1 MRKFASLSPKNLS
14 KDFDAEIQGEEPIVK
29 LEETSG
35 KITISYIFPGF
46 YLVEDNRDIENKKLG
61 FKQIS
66 IAAIGSMGES
76 GRPQLPSFGRYVQIP
91 QNVDFK
97 ISVKK
102 DNPVVFEDVIVSPS
116 QQMQIDSP
124 TENAAFEYD
133 SEFYSQDILYPED
146 IVSISGPFNIDQY
159 NALLVHVTPFQY
171 NPAAK
176 KLTGYGN
183 VTVTIKITRR
193 KKAKAGDETKPS
205 FAAFDRGASGNLL
218 LNPGSRIDAR
228 LNLPEI
234 TSILPTSITTITP
247 GALPLIRQRP
257 VFLIIYAK
265 AFEAAA
271 KKLARWKTRR
281 GLLTALVPI
290 DSIGN
295 SVSKIKSYIRNEK
308 TKNPDLNYVLLFGDI
323 DTIASET
330 VPASV
335 FLEYKTNNITDYY
348 YSTKTDPTGSTSLIF
363 PWLSIGR
370 IPVAKDVDAM
380 SIVDQIISYE
390 TMPSTD
396 PKYYMRMVFAA
407 YFQDDVPMDG
417 KDDRGFLKTME
428 DLRSSLLPLGY
439 NIKRVY
445 VTNNTNMKYYY
456 DGTPIPAEVKAAV
469 VDSATATKML
479 IDAANEGQL
488 FIGHRD
494 HGGPDGWSHPPFT
507 VNSLNS
513 VTGKTTSIFY
523 SINCLTG
530 QFDINPTESFAEK
543 NLRMDGT
550 APSLVA
556 ATRVSHSW
564 LNNDLEKGLF
574 DATFGGVIPTFPSGT
589 ASYPITFNRLGDVL
603 NYAKSYLP
611 IGASGSPQY
620 IKDHFEIY
628 HVIGDPTVELWT
640 TAPRLVSVKAGI
652 KTLLKRKVLDIIISE
667 CPKGCT
673 LTIWADEQMV
683 RRLEPSSTHVAISID
698 DLNLPAGTAKTKAI
712 YVCFHAPGC
721 GYKEVVVK
729 IAI

>member
-1 MRKFASLSPKNLS
+1 MRKFASLSPKDLS
-14 KDFDAEIQGEEPIVK
+14 EDFDAEIQGEEPIVK

-46 YLVEDNRDIENKKLG
+46 YLVEDSRDVENKKLG

-97 ISVKK
+97 ISVTKE
-102 DNPVVFEDVIVSPS
+102 NPIVFEDVIVSPL
-116 QQMQIDSP
+116 QQMQTDSP
-124 TENAAFEYD
+124 VENTAFEYD
-133 SEFYSQDILYPED
+133 SKFYSQDIVYPEE
-146 IVSISGPFNIDQY
+146 IVSVSGPFNIDQY

-193 KKAKAGDETKPS
+193 KKAKAGDETKPYS
-205 FAAFDRGASGNLL
+205 AAFDRGASGNLL

-228 LNLPEI
+228 LNLPEK
-234 TSILPTSITTITP
+234 TSILPTSITTIPT
-247 GALPLIRQRP
+247 GTLLIRQRP

-281 GLLTALVPI
+281 GLLTTLVLI

-330 VPASV
+330 IPASV
-335 FLEYKTNNITDYY
+335 FLAYKKDNVTDYY

-380 SIVDQIISYE
+380 SVVDQIISYE

-396 PKYYMRMVFAA
+396 PKYYKRMVFAA
-407 YFQDDVPMDG
+407 FFQGHDP
-417 KDDRGFLKTME
+417 KDERGFLKTME
-428 DLRSSLLPLGY
+428 DIRTSLIPLGY
-439 NIKRVY
+439 DIKRVY
-445 VTNNTNMKYYY
+445 VTENKNMQYY
-456 DGTPIPAEVKAAV
+456 DDGTTIPADVIAAV
-469 VDSATATKML
+469 VDPAIATKML
-479 IDAANEGQL
+479 IDAVNEGYL
-488 FIGHRD
+488 FVGHRD

-507 VNSLNS
+507 VNDLGKI
-513 VTGKTTSIFY
+513 TGKTTSLFY

-530 QFDINPTESFAEK
+530 QFDLNLKESFAEK

-556 ATRVSHSW
+556 ASRVSSSP
-564 LNNDLEKGLF
+564 LNNDLERALF

-589 ASYPITFNRLGDVL
+589 ASYPITFNRLGDIL
-603 NYAKSYLP
+603 NYSKSYLP
-611 IGASGSPQY
+611 ISAGGSTQY

-628 HVIGDPTVELWT
+628 HVIGDPTIELWT
-640 TAPRLVSVKAGI
+640 TAPRLVSVKAAI
-652 KTLLKRKVLDIIISE
+652 KTALRRKVLDILLSD

-673 LTIWADEQMV
+673 LTIWADDQML

-698 DLNLPAGTAKTKAI
+698 TLNLPAGTAKTKAI

-721 GYKEVVVK
+721 AYKEVVVK
-729 IAI
+729 IAK